1 VKRREKERGKTQYTL
16 RVYTFSEAQDIV
28 PYLTSIVRSL
38 REHALEGLA
47 QRRTV
52 EKIDAKSGRATRD
65 RLIARQE
72 ALAAVQRAEEQFGEA
87 EEELRQL
94 DIFSLDPLQGQ
105 SLVPFVHE
113 DQLAWYIF
121 DLHDGQLFRFWRY
134 QSDPE
139 EMRRPLTGAE
149 KK

>member
-16 RVYTFSEAQDIV
+16 RVYTFSEAQEVV
-28 PYLTSIVRSL
+28 PYLSSIVRSL

-52 EKIDAKSGRATRD
+52 ERLDAAPGRATRD
-65 RLIARQE
+65 RLIAKQE
-72 ALAAVQRAEEQFGEA
+72 ALHALQRSEEQFREA
-87 EEELRQL
+87 EEEVRQL

-105 SLVPFVHE
+105 ALVPFVHE

-121 DLHDGQLFRFWRY
+121 DLHDSQSFRFWRY
-134 QSDPE
+134 QTDPDE
-139 EMRRPLTGAE
+139 TRRQLTGAQ
-149 KK
+149 KR